1 MREDA
6 DVSSCGRPL
15 QVRLDSTALKSLAAG
30 TKGVLKWLSGSGKE
44 SEKPGIILADI
55 PGNNFS

>member
-1 MREDA
+1 
-6 DVSSCGRPL
+6 
-15 QVRLDSTALKSLAAG
+15 LKSLAAG